1 MRSVMLRS
9 LRMPATADNS
19 RPPAHTQGGRRACE
33 APGQPVPSA
42 PEEGAGMVTTF
53 QPTTASAAVEGL
65 PQVFDPAAAAGIEA
79 VILFDLS
86 GREPG
91 QWTVVIR
98 DGTCR
103 VMHGRTIEPT
113 VTLVMDSDVWL
124 AIARGEKSGRDA
136 FMNGEYQVTGDLAF
150 MMRFGKI
157 FPVS

>member
-1 MRSVMLRS
+1 
-9 LRMPATADNS
+9 
-19 RPPAHTQGGRRACE
+19 
-33 APGQPVPSA
+33 
-42 PEEGAGMVTTF
+42 MVTTF
-53 QPTTASAAVEGL
+53 QPTTASAAVEGP

-136 FMNGEYQVTGDLAF
+136 FMNGEYQVHGDLMF

>member
-1 MRSVMLRS
+1 MM
-9 LRMPATADNS
+9 
-19 RPPAHTQGGRRACE
+19 
-33 APGQPVPSA
+33 
-42 PEEGAGMVTTF
+42 TTF

-65 PQVFDPAAAAGIEA
+65 PQVFDPAAAAGVEA

-91 QWTVVIR
+91 QWTV
-98 DGTCR
+98 
-103 VMHGRTIEPT
+103 
-113 VTLVMDSDVWL
+113 VMDSDVWL

-136 FMNGEYQVTGDLAF
+136 FMNGEYQVNGDLMF

>member
-1 MRSVMLRS
+1 MMKCRRRRSAWSWTEAL
-9 LRMPATADNS
+9 
-19 RPPAHTQGGRRACE
+19 RRA
-33 APGQPVPSA
+33 AMS
-42 PEEGAGMVTTF
+42 
-53 QPTTASAAVEGL
+53 TAAAAVEGL
-65 PQVFDPAAAAGIEA
+65 PQVFDPAAAAGVEA

-91 QWTVVIR
+91 QWTVVLH

-103 VMHGRTIEPT
+103 VMHGRTMEPT
-113 VTLVMDSDVWL
+113 VTLIMDSDVWL
-124 AIARGEKSGRDA
+124 AIARGEKSGREA

>member
-1 MRSVMLRS
+1 M
-9 LRMPATADNS
+9 T
-19 RPPAHTQGGRRACE
+19 
-33 APGQPVPSA
+33 
-42 PEEGAGMVTTF
+42 TTF

-65 PQVFDPAAAAGIEA
+65 PQVFDPGAAAGVEA

-91 QWTVVIR
+91 QWTVVVH

-113 VTLVMDSDVWL
+113 VTLSIDSDLWL

-150 MMRFGKI
+150 MMRFGKL
-157 FPVS
+157 FPVR

>member
-33 APGQPVPSA
+33 APGQPLPSA

-91 QWTVVIR
+91 QWTVVLH

-103 VMHGRTIEPT
+103 VMHGRTMEPT
-113 VTLVMDSDVWL
+113 VTLVMDSEIGR
-124 AIARGEKSGRDA
+124 ASCRERGWGGAGMGS
-136 FMNGEYQVTGDLAF
+136 
-150 MMRFGKI
+150 I
-157 FPVS
+157 

>member
-1 MRSVMLRS
+1 
-9 LRMPATADNS
+9 
-19 RPPAHTQGGRRACE
+19 
-33 APGQPVPSA
+33 
-42 PEEGAGMVTTF
+42 MVTTF

-65 PQVFDPAAAAGIEA
+65 HQVFDPAAAAGVEA

-91 QWTVVIR
+91 QWTVVVH

-103 VMHGRTIEPT
+103 VLHGRTIEPT
-113 VTLVMDSDVWL
+113 VTLTMGSDLWL

-136 FMNGEYQVTGDLAF
+136 FMNGEYQVSGDLMF